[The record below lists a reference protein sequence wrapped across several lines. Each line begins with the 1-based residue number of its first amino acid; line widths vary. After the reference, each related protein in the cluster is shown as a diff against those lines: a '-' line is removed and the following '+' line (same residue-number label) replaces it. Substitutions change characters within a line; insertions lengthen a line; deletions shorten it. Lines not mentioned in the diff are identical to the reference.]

1 MKFLPLGGAGD
12 IGASCYYIELA
23 HTGIVLDCGMH
34 PRKIGA
40 EALPRLELL
49 RERPVD
55 AVLITHAHQ
64 DHLDALPFL
73 VQAAPHVRIVT
84 TPQTRALAELTLHN
98 AAGILQE
105 QYADDPEITP
115 YSHQEIDLLV
125 QSIEWRTYRERFQ
138 IAGYRHQSPELVEA
152 SFHDAGHILGSA
164 CTLLRHGGQSIFF
177 TGDINMSAQRLLVG
191 STLPDEH
198 VDTLV
203 LECTHGATESQ
214 TLPPWNIEAKRLAKE
229 ANAVFGRKGSILI
242 PVFALGKMQEMLAT
256 VFGLMNKGA
265 IPRVP
270 VYTGGLGK
278 KICMVYDKNRYVVPV
293 ADPGVEL
300 LQLPQQNIF
309 DVQRPDDFFMSPCI
323 VLAASGMVVERTTS
337 FGLAKRWLSQK
348 GSAIFTVGYMDP
360 NTPGYRIVSARRGDM
375 LSLTDAHAPQKVE
388 CDIVPFRFS
397 AHSRREEL
405 LSIVDRLRPNRVI
418 LVHGDEPAIH
428 WMGNA
433 ILEAYPATKVHTAE
447 IGKEIDILQSQ

>member
-12 IGASCYYIELA
+12 IGASCYYLEIA

-40 EALPRLELL
+40 EALPRLDLL
-49 RERPVD
+49 ENRPID

-105 QYADDPEITP
+105 QYADIPSIKP
-115 YSHQEIDLLV
+115 YSHDEIDLLV
-125 QSIEWRTYRERFQ
+125 QSMEWRAYNEPFE
-138 IAGYRHQSPELVEA
+138 IAGYRHQSPQPVRA
-152 SFHDAGHILGSA
+152 TFHDAGHILGSA
-164 CTLLRHGGQSIFF
+164 GILIQHGTHSLFF
-177 TGDINMSAQRLLVG
+177 TGDINLSRQRLLVG
-191 STLPDEH
+191 STLPEHH

-203 LECTHGATESQ
+203 LECTHGATRPD
-214 TLPPWNIEAKRLAKE
+214 TLPAWSLETKRLAKE
-229 ANAVFGRKGSILI
+229 ANVVFGRGGSILM

-256 VFGLMNKGA
+256 VFGLMRKGA
-265 IPRVP
+265 IPNVP

-293 ADPGVEL
+293 ADPEFEL
-300 LQLPQQNIF
+300 LQVPQQNIF
-309 DVQRPDDFFMSPCI
+309 DVQRPEDFFRSPCI
-323 VLAASGMVVERTTS
+323 VLASSGMVVEETTS
-337 FGLAKRWLSQK
+337 FGLTKRWLQQK

-360 NTPGYRIVSARRGDM
+360 STPGYRLVSSRRGMDIQ
-375 LSLTDAHAPQKVE
+375 LTDTQAMQTVE
-388 CDIVPFRFS
+388 CEIIPFRFS

-405 LSIVDRLRPNRVI
+405 LSIVDSLHPSRVI
-418 LVHGDEPAIH
+418 LVHGDEAAIH

-433 ILEAYPATKVHTAE
+433 ILNAYPAMKVHSAE
-447 IGKEIDILQSQ
+447 IGKEIELS